1 MSSFP
6 KDSCPSLL
14 ISVIAL
20 AVAPSMGKEEAGQGS
35 DHFYTKIIS
44 VAAHSFLKAF
54 VELKT
59 STMPIPS
66 LCCELWTESC
76 QCLKMV

>member
-1 MSSFP
+1 MSPFP

-14 ISVIAL
+14 SVIAL
-20 AVAPSMGKEEAGQGS
+20 AMARFMGKEEAGQGS
-35 DHFYTKIIS
+35 GHFYTKIIN
-44 VAAHSFLKAF
+44 VVAHSFLKAF

-66 LCCELWTESC
+66 LCCEFQTESC